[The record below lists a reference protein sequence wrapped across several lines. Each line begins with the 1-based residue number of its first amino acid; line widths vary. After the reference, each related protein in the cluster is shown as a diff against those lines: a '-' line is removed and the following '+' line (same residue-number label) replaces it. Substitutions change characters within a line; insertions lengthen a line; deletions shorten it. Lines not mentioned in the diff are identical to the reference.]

1 MKSLNRLQTLET
13 SGLKSQKGAALI
25 EALVA
30 LLIFAFGI
38 LGLFGLQGLMIRN
51 QTDAK
56 FRTDASFLANE
67 VVGLAATDKVNIASY
82 STTTAG
88 PCTYQRCADW
98 LGKVNRGLPGGEAT
112 VAYTVITGDL
122 SVTLA
127 WKMPDGTRHQFVMD
141 TIIR

>member
-1 MKSLNRLQTLET
+1 MKSSNRSQALET
-13 SGLKSQKGAALI
+13 RGFRSQKGAALI

-67 VVGLAATDKVNIASY
+67 VVGLAATDRVNIASY
-82 STTTAG
+82 STSTVG

-98 LGKVNRGLPGGEAT
+98 VGKVTRGLPGGEASVIYT
-112 VAYTVITGDL
+112 VATGDL

-127 WKMPDGTRHQFVMD
+127 WKMPDGTRHQIVMD